1 MPFHCAYGI
10 QIKLSNMEIRYWV
23 LLTKEMILPAESW
36 SMDVLEKNIKCAQ
49 HRKIVESFS
58 AL

>member
-1 MPFHCAYGI
+1 
-10 QIKLSNMEIRYWV
+10 MEIRYWV